1 MNFHRELFI
10 ENFIEQNLRHELQKN
25 IQKFKFNGF
34 NDRTSLPTQI
44 FTFYHPQ
51 EAERIL
57 REQAEAEL
65 HESLDE
71 IIDLMQENVTAMGVT
86 LFMPHVMDV
95 ATKKTSEAAK
105 WLSMFSRERKM
116 IQITPEMMST
126 LDYQLENPLD
136 ADVMEYLKGK
146 DLLAML
152 WSADSRFPAEK
163 TLADFVQSISMPQP
177 VEDEEGNRI
186 SGQFHPRLL
195 DPLVIYLDDDEK
207 EISVHESIAAGSMD
221 FNSLI
226 PETAASQRTS
236 IATRGGSETTKSI
249 EKESSTLIVDDDR
262 PKLVIPPVWTPANPA
277 GNAIFMHT
285 FFRNVKP
292 RESIQ

>member
-65 HESLDE
+65 HESLDK

-105 WLSMFSRERKM
+105 
-116 IQITPEMMST
+116 
-126 LDYQLENPLD
+126 
-136 ADVMEYLKGK
+136 
-146 DLLAML
+146 
-152 WSADSRFPAEK
+152 
-163 TLADFVQSISMPQP
+163 
-177 VEDEEGNRI
+177 
-186 SGQFHPRLL
+186 
-195 DPLVIYLDDDEK
+195 
-207 EISVHESIAAGSMD
+207 
-221 FNSLI
+221 
-226 PETAASQRTS
+226 
-236 IATRGGSETTKSI
+236 
-249 EKESSTLIVDDDR
+249 
-262 PKLVIPPVWTPANPA
+262 
-277 GNAIFMHT
+277 
-285 FFRNVKP
+285 
-292 RESIQ
+292 